1 MLLTVIYGVYTI
13 FFESKGGTQEIAAVS
28 TTQQLEALNSFITK
42 VAEASKAGL
51 SKEDKYI
58 IQLAEAEWKQDP
70 LISVVLKDRPE
81 SEIQKAKAMTRVTIP
96 DLEVSYT
103 GFMQMGDKKLA
114 IINGVEYAAGDRLEQ
129 GDYILHSITPSRVVI
144 VPTGRS
150 KKRFIFPIEE

>member
-1 MLLTVIYGVYTI
+1 
-13 FFESKGGTQEIAAVS
+13 
-28 TTQQLEALNSFITK
+28 
-42 VAEASKAGL
+42 
-51 SKEDKYI
+51 
-58 IQLAEAEWKQDP
+58 
-70 LISVVLKDRPE
+70 
-81 SEIQKAKAMTRVTIP
+81 TIP

-129 GDYILHSITPSRVVI
+129 GDYILQSITPSRVVI